1 MDALER
7 NKFMREAVTRLEPHA
22 ARLMALA
29 FGERLVAIAE
39 RSTEAS
45 LNGVDA
51 QAALDLCWDDLSG
64 VAQTEHVSRIEES
77 LRDALPL
84 DRNGTVLA
92 RPGAA
97 LEFYTVQ
104 GLIELL
110 ATKTGSRPA
119 QAVATQLH
127 SWLNS
132 HFVHV
137 YASTKERPAN
147 LLRYA
152 SDTTGNVAIELETA
166 VEDEEMAD
174 LVTDSVDR
182 AAFRRRAAETG
193 RALADIIVRW
203 EAIAATTRKLGETNP
218 YER

>member
-1 MDALER
+1 
-7 NKFMREAVTRLEPHA
+7 MREALSRLGPQA
-22 ARLMALA
+22 ARLMGLA

-45 LNGVDA
+45 LNSVVA
-51 QAALDLCWDDLSG
+51 QAALDLCWDGWSG
-64 VAQTEHVSRIEES
+64 VAQSERVSSIEES
-77 LRDALPL
+77 LRDVLPL

-104 GLIELL
+104 GLLELL
-110 ATKTGSRPA
+110 AVNTGSRPA
-119 QAVATQLH
+119 RAVATQLH

-132 HFVHV
+132 HFIHV

-152 SDTTGNVAIELETA
+152 SDTTGNVAFELETTI
-166 VEDEEMAD
+166 EDEEMAD
-174 LVTDSVDR
+174 VVADSVDP
-182 AAFRRRAAETG
+182 AAFRGRAAETG

-203 EAIAATTRKLGETNP
+203 EANAATTRKLGETNP